1 MIQAKIRRN
10 VCVDDMEILTNGK
23 KNNHLNRMKKMAT
36 KADTLIIVSP
46 FVTEDISKLTEEM
59 TTIKKITL
67 YTTLQK
73 YDDTAQKAVALY
85 KFYEYCKA
93 KSIDL
98 LIKID
103 DNLHGKVYLFYDGI
117 KPKGFV
123 LTSGNFTENGLI
135 NNHEYGVCV
144 EDADKQKEMAD
155 IIMSINTYDL
165 SYTQLCEIYD
175 EALKFIKKHPA
186 IQLEKFKVHK
196 LINKKPS
203 ATQNGTLKYYLKPVG
218 TSKAPFEKPEVIEE
232 VDWLGFVNE
241 PKTLNRGDVL
251 LLHGVGPSCIVGYY
265 VIISD
270 EAKFFEYD
278 ENDRWPWK
286 VKAECHSSQFSANW
300 WDYELKTKELVD
312 EFLEANPDGHITA
325 AGGDTLGALQW
336 GKDRLEITKEF
347 AQFVISKMPG

>member
-1 MIQAKIRRN
+1 
-10 VCVDDMEILTNGK
+10 MEILTNAK
-23 KNNHLNRMKKMAT
+23 KNNHYQTLYKLAA

-46 FVTEDISKLTEEM
+46 FVTDDISKLIESM
-59 TTIKKITL
+59 TTIKNITL

-73 YDDTAQKAVALY
+73 YDDTAQKAIALY
-85 KFYEYCKA
+85 KFYEYCKG

-135 NNHEYGVCV
+135 NNHEYGMCV

-186 IQLEKFKVHK
+186 VQQEKFKVHK

-203 ATQNGTLKYYLKPVG
+203 ATQNGSVKYYLKPVG
-218 TSKAPFEKPEVIEE
+218 TSQEPFVKPMVIKD
-232 VDWLGFVNE
+232 VDMLGFGKN
-241 PKTLNRGDVL
+241 PKSMQKGDVL
-251 LLHGVGPSCIVGYY
+251 LLHSVGPSSIVGYY
-265 VIISD
+265 VVISD
-270 EAKFFEYD
+270 EAVFDKK
-278 ENDRWPWK
+278 NNNNK
-286 VKAECHSSQFSANW
+286 
-300 WDYELKTKELVD
+300 
-312 EFLEANPDGHITA
+312 
-325 AGGDTLGALQW
+325 
-336 GKDRLEITKEF
+336 
-347 AQFVISKMPG
+347 

>member
-1 MIQAKIRRN
+1 
-10 VCVDDMEILTNGK
+10 MEILTNTK
-23 KNNHLNRMKKMAT
+23 KNNHHQTLCKLAA

-46 FVTEDISKLTEEM
+46 FVTDDISKLIDDM
-59 TTIKKITL
+59 ATIKNITL

-73 YDDTAQKAVALY
+73 YDDTAQKVVALY
-85 KFYEYCKA
+85 EFYKYCKD

-123 LTSGNFTENGLI
+123 LTSGNFTENGLV
-135 NNHEYGVCV
+135 NNHEYGLCI

-165 SYTQLCEIYD
+165 SYIQLCEIYD

-186 IQLEKFKVHK
+186 VQQEKFKVHK

-203 ATQNGTLKYYLKPVG
+203 ATQNGFVKYYLKPVG
-218 TSKAPFEKPEVIEE
+218 TSQEPFVKPTVIKE
-232 VDWLGFVNE
+232 VDMLGFGKN
-241 PKTLNRGDVL
+241 PKTMQKGDVL
-251 LLHGVGPSCIVGYY
+251 LLHSVGPSSIVGYY
-265 VIISD
+265 VVISD
-270 EAKFFEYD
+270 EAVYTKNDD
-278 ENDRWPWK
+278 EDRWPWK
-286 VKAECHSSQFSANW
+286 VKAECHSSKFSAEW
-300 WDYELKTKELVD
+300 WDYELRTQELID
-312 EFLEANPDGHITA
+312 EFLEKNPGQHITV

-336 GKDRLEITKEF
+336 GRDKLQITKEF
-347 AQFVISKMPG
+347 AQFIIGKMY

>member
-1 MIQAKIRRN
+1 MNLDIIS
-10 VCVDDMEILTNGK
+10 NGK
-23 KNNHLNRMKKMAT
+23 KDNHLSHMKKMAV

-46 FVTEDISKLTEEM
+46 FVSEDISKLTEEM

-85 KFYEYCKA
+85 KFYEYCKG

-123 LTSGNFTENGLI
+123 LTSGNFTENGLV
-135 NNHEYGVCV
+135 NNHEYGLCV
-144 EDADKQKEMAD
+144 KNPDKQKEMAD

-186 IQLEKFKVHK
+186 VQQEKFKVHK

-203 ATQNGTLKYYLKPVG
+203 ATQNGSVKYYLKPVG
-218 TSKAPFEKPEVIEE
+218 TSQEPFVKPMVIKD
-232 VDWLGFVNE
+232 VDMLGFGKN
-241 PKTLNRGDVL
+241 PKTMQKGDVL
-251 LLHGVGPSCIVGYY
+251 LLHSVGPSSIVGYY
-265 VIISD
+265 VVISD
-270 EAKFFEYD
+270 EAVFDKKD
-278 ENDRWPWK
+278 DSDRWPWK
-286 VKAECHSSQFSANW
+286 VQAECHSSQFSPVW
-300 WDYELKTKELVD
+300 WDYELKTQELVD
-312 EFLEANPDGHITA
+312 EFLEQNPGKHITL

-336 GKDRLEITKEF
+336 GRDKVQITKEF
-347 AQFVISKMPG
+347 AQFIINKMPG

>member
-1 MIQAKIRRN
+1 MK
-10 VCVDDMEILTNGK
+10 ILTNAK
-23 KNNHLNRMKKMAT
+23 KNNHHQTLCKLAA

-46 FVTEDISKLTEEM
+46 FVTDDISKLIDDM
-59 TTIKKITL
+59 VTIKNITL

-73 YDDTAQKAVALY
+73 YDDTAQKVVALY
-85 KFYEYCKA
+85 EFYKYCKD

-123 LTSGNFTENGLI
+123 LTSGNFTENGLV
-135 NNHEYGVCV
+135 NNHEYGLCI

-165 SYTQLCEIYD
+165 SYIQLCEIYD

-186 IQLEKFKVHK
+186 VQQEKFKVHK

-203 ATQNGTLKYYLKPVG
+203 ATQNGSVKYYLKPVG
-218 TSKAPFEKPEVIEE
+218 TSQEPFVKPMVIKE
-232 VDWLGFVNE
+232 VDMLGFGKN
-241 PKTLNRGDVL
+241 PKTMQKGDVL
-251 LLHGVGPSCIVGYY
+251 LLHSVGPSSIVGYY
-265 VIISD
+265 VVISD
-270 EAKFFEYD
+270 EAVFVKND
-278 ENDRWPWK
+278 DNDRWPWK
-286 VKAECHSSQFSANW
+286 VQAECHSLQFSAEW
-300 WDYELKTKELVD
+300 WDYELKTQELIN
-312 EFLEANPDGHITA
+312 EFLEKNPGQHVTL

-336 GKDRLEITKEF
+336 GRDKVQITKDF
-347 AQFVISKMPG
+347 AQFIISKMPD

>member
-1 MIQAKIRRN
+1 MK
-10 VCVDDMEILTNGK
+10 ILTNTK
-23 KNNHLNRMKKMAT
+23 KNNHHQTLCKLAA

-46 FVTEDISKLTEEM
+46 FVTDDISKLIDDM
-59 TTIKKITL
+59 ATIKNITL

-73 YDDTAQKAVALY
+73 YDDTAQKVVALY
-85 KFYEYCKA
+85 EFYKYCKD

-123 LTSGNFTENGLI
+123 LTSGNFTENGLV
-135 NNHEYGVCV
+135 NNHEYGLCI

-165 SYTQLCEIYD
+165 SYIQLCEIYD

-186 IQLEKFKVHK
+186 VQQEKFKVHE

-203 ATQNGTLKYYLKPVG
+203 ATQNGSVKYYLKPVG
-218 TSKAPFEKPEVIEE
+218 TSQEPFVKPMVIKE
-232 VDWLGFVNE
+232 VDMLGFGKN
-241 PKTLNRGDVL
+241 PKTMQKGDVL
-251 LLHGVGPSCIVGYY
+251 LLHSVGPSSIVGYY
-265 VIISD
+265 VVISD
-270 EAKFFEYD
+270 EAVFVKND
-278 ENDRWPWK
+278 DNDRWPWK
-286 VKAECHSSQFSANW
+286 VQAECHSLQFSAEW
-300 WDYELKTKELVD
+300 WDYELKTQELIN
-312 EFLEANPDGHITA
+312 EFLEKNPGQHVTL

-336 GKDRLEITKEF
+336 GRDKVQITKDF
-347 AQFVISKMPG
+347 AQFIISKMPD

>member
-1 MIQAKIRRN
+1 MK
-10 VCVDDMEILTNGK
+10 ILTNAK
-23 KNNHLNRMKKMAT
+23 KNNHHQTLCKLAA

-46 FVTEDISKLTEEM
+46 FVTDDISKLIDDM
-59 TTIKKITL
+59 ATIKNITL

-73 YDDTAQKAVALY
+73 YDDTAQKVVALY
-85 KFYEYCKA
+85 EFYKYCKD

-123 LTSGNFTENGLI
+123 LTSGNFTENGLV
-135 NNHEYGVCV
+135 NNHEYGLCI

-165 SYTQLCEIYD
+165 SYIQLCEIYD

-186 IQLEKFKVHK
+186 VQQEKFKVHK

-203 ATQNGTLKYYLKPVG
+203 ATQNGSVKYYLKPVG
-218 TSKAPFEKPEVIEE
+218 TSQEPFVKPMVIKE
-232 VDWLGFVNE
+232 VDMLGFGKN
-241 PKTLNRGDVL
+241 PKTMQKGDVL
-251 LLHGVGPSCIVGYY
+251 LLHSVGPSSIVGYY
-265 VIISD
+265 VVISD
-270 EAKFFEYD
+270 EAVFVKND
-278 ENDRWPWK
+278 DNDRWPWK
-286 VKAECHSSQFSANW
+286 VQAECHSLQFSAEW
-300 WDYELKTKELVD
+300 WDYELKTQELIN
-312 EFLEANPDGHITA
+312 EFLEKNPGQHVTL

-336 GKDRLEITKEF
+336 GRDKVQITKDF
-347 AQFVISKMPG
+347 AQFIISKMPD